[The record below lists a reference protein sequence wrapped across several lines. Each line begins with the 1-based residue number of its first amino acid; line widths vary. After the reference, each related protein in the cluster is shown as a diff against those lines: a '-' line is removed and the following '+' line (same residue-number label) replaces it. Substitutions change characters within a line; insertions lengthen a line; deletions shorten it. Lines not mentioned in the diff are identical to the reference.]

1 MTTTAEGRR
10 EELATFLR
18 NRRERLTPE
27 EVGVPRGRRRR
38 TPGLRREEIA
48 QLASIGVTWYTW
60 LEQGRDIQVSP
71 EVLDAIA
78 RTLRLD
84 QSERDHV
91 FALAGSIDPS
101 PAAAC
106 TPITDAV
113 RDLLERL
120 EPLPACLQNARYDIV
135 AYNRPFSRLMCD
147 LDSVPPEDH
156 NVIWLG
162 FMNEQWKATLSDL
175 DGTQRLMAA
184 KFRASMA
191 ENLGDPTWK
200 ALLKRLQAASP
211 EFCEYWDRHEVVRP
225 GNQVKVYQHP
235 DCGQL
240 RLTATSLWLEPG
252 NSRPRLVTYTPVDEE
267 TREKLHLLSESP
279 PLVTA

>member
-184 KFRASMA
+184 KF
-191 ENLGDPTWK
+191 
-200 ALLKRLQAASP
+200 
-211 EFCEYWDRHEVVRP
+211 CEYWDRHEVVRP